1 MNKEFIEDF
10 LIFCGHDLKNLQ
22 NIDTS
27 INNFLIGLNKNLFEM
42 PTKIGKIEYELFL

>member
-27 INNFLIGLNKNLFEM
+27 VNYHEAKDFVASMKLKA
-42 PTKIGKIEYELFL
+42 